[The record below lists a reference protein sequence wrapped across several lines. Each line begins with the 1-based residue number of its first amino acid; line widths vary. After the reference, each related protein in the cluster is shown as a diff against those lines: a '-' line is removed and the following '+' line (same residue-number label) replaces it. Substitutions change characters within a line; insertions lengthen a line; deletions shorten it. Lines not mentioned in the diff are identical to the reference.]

1 MFAGVYV
8 NEVHESYLRVLTGI
22 PSASITVHNFPL
34 PRTYLQDNAEASS
47 NAFVASLFCMIAFC
61 FVPASFATF
70 VVKEREVKAKHQ
82 QIISGVSI
90 YAYWCST
97 WVWDTVSFMPTAA
110 LVIAVC
116 WAYNIKSYTEGDAG
130 GAFALLII
138 MFGPAVASFTY
149 LLSYLF
155 TSHSSAQII
164 IMFFNFMTGLCLM
177 VVSFVLTAIPSTT
190 ELNMSLRYIFR
201 LFPSFCL

>member
-1 MFAGVYV
+1 M
-8 NEVHESYLRVLTGI
+8 HESFLRVLTGN

-34 PRTYLQDNAEASS
+34 PLTFVQKNAAAST

-97 WVWDTVSFMPTAA
+97 WVWDTVSFMPTAG
-110 LVIAVC
+110 LVIAVV
-116 WAYNIKSYTEGDAG
+116 WAYNIESYTVGNAG

-138 MFGPAVASFTY
+138 LFGPAVASFTY

-177 VVSFVLTAIPSTT
+177 VISFVLTAVPSTSSI
-190 ELNMSLRYIFR
+190 NQQLRFIFR
-201 LFPSFCL
+201 LFPAFCL